1 MLKGAAAPVALVVAL
16 AANPVYAQ
24 EISVAGQDAAAP
36 ADGGTIFVTG
46 SRIRA
51 PETATASPVVA
62 VTAENIEQSGLTNL
76 TELLTELPALFN
88 SEDNFDAA
96 GSQARNGAAG
106 VNLLNLRNLGP
117 QRTLVLVNGRRHISG
132 IAGEAAVDTTTIPI
146 ALIDRIDVLT
156 GGVSPVYGA
165 DGVSGVVN
173 FVTKRDFEGIDLRA
187 QGGMSDFGDAGS
199 LFASGTIGKNF
210 DSDRGNVAL
219 SVEYRR
225 DERVGFGDRPNG
237 RDDSFRLVRNP
248 DDIPDD
254 PNIPDNVFLP
264 SIGYYESSPGGALA
278 IDSSLAAIFNGNGTL
293 YDPGVFLP
301 QSGFLAVGGDNTRVA
316 SYQGD
321 LQAQTEHISVNAFF
335 NYELTDR
342 VRFFAEG
349 KYVRSDN
356 FTVAQPS
363 FDFYTFIPADNPF
376 IPDAVAAEIAPG
388 NFADFGLGDGVA
400 VSRDNF
406 DLGTRDETFQRDLYR
421 TVVGIEGDIG
431 ENAQFELSY
440 VFGQNDTH
448 YTNDDNR
455 IEDRYFAALDAVDQG
470 QYLTGTPN
478 GNIVCRSD
486 LNGGAIETLNINNS
500 LFGTDPFPSA
510 QTFTPGDGTC
520 RPLNLFGE
528 NVASEAALDFVLAD
542 LENKYTITQYVVNG
556 FVSGDLRSYFE
567 LPGGPISYAIGGEYR
582 AEKSAFTPDPLSTQ
596 TVLGDPNAG
605 VLADLALLGNERG
618 NFDVWEAFGELR
630 APLLAD
636 MPFAELLE
644 VGAAVRF
651 SDYSTIG
658 TTTSW
663 SVSGQYAPIRDVR
676 FRGSYSKSVRAP
688 NISELFAP
696 RTGTFLFLDDPC
708 DAENLGSGSEFREA
722 NCTALLGNFGIDL
735 EDFDFGSDIAS
746 SASIEGGLVGND
758 TLQEERAR
766 TWTAGVIL
774 QPSFLPG
781 LTLTADWY
789 DIYLEDA
796 INTASLQQTSE
807 FCVDA
812 PTIDNTFCDN
822 ITRNDGTG
830 FVTGYVLR
838 PENVAFFE
846 TAGADFTAS
855 YGFDLGGAD
864 AGGIN
869 LRATVGYLDKLQFL
883 PANGGTVDVDQGES
897 GAPKWN
903 GTGDVTWQNENFSV
917 NYGVQYIGEQL
928 RYSYT
933 EIAGNPDIADP
944 DVITIGSR
952 FIHDLRTEFRTDD
965 EGLNVFLGVN
975 NFTNELPVR
984 GSINSPTG
992 WLGRYFYIGL
1002 RLRSDQLG
1010 F

>member
-1 MLKGAAAPVALVVAL
+1 MTD
-16 AANPVYAQ
+16 
-24 EISVAGQDAAAP
+24 SVDR
-36 ADGGTIFVTG
+36 GTIVVTG
-46 SRIRA
+46 SRIR
-51 PETATASPVVA
+51 PTVTATAAPVVA
-62 VTAENIEQSGLTNL
+62 FTARDIEQSGQTNL
-76 TELLTELPALFN
+76 TELLTEIPALFN
-88 SEDNFDAA
+88 STDNFDAA

-106 VNLLNLRNLGP
+106 VNLLNLRNLGS

-132 IAGEAAVDTTTIPI
+132 IAGESAVDITSIPI
-146 ALIDRIDVLT
+146 ALIDRVDVLT

-187 QGGMSDFGDAGS
+187 QTGMSNFGDAES
-199 LFASGTIGKNF
+199 LFLSGTVGQNFASG
-210 DSDRGNVAL
+210 RGNVAFA
-219 SVEYRR
+219 VEYRG
-225 DERVGFGDRPNG
+225 DERVGYGDRPNG
-237 RDDSFRLVRNP
+237 KDDSFRLVRNP
-248 DDIPDD
+248 NDIPDD
-254 PNIPDNVFLP
+254 PNVPDNVFRP
-264 SIGYYESSPGGALA
+264 SVGYYESSPGGALA
-278 IDSSLAAIFNGNGTL
+278 IDSSLAAIFNGDGSL
-293 YDPGVFLP
+293 YDPGILLP
-301 QSGFLAVGGDNTRVA
+301 QSGFLAIGGDNTRA
-316 SYQGD
+316 GSYQGD
-321 LQAQTEHISVNAFF
+321 LQAKTEHLSLNAFF

-349 KYVRSDN
+349 KYVRSDS

-363 FDFYTFIPADNPF
+363 FDLYTFVPQDNPF
-376 IPDAVAAEIAPG
+376 IPDAVAAEITPG
-388 NFADFGLGDGVA
+388 NFADFGLGDGV
-400 VSRDNF
+400 VFSRDNF
-406 DLGTRDETFQRDLYR
+406 DLGRRSETLERDVYR

-431 ENAQFELSY
+431 NNAQFELSY

-448 YTNDDNR
+448 YVNANNR
-455 IEDRYFAALDAVDQG
+455 YEDRYFAALDAVDEG

-486 LNGGAIETLNINNS
+486 LNGGQIETLSINDS
-500 LFGTDPFPSA
+500 LFGIAPFPSPT
-510 QTFTPGDGTC
+510 TFTPGDGSC

-528 NVASEAALDFVLAD
+528 NAASQASLDFVLAD
-542 LENKYTITQYVVNG
+542 LQNKYTLTQYVVNG
-556 FVSGDLRSYFE
+556 FVSGNLGSYFE
-567 LPGGPISYAIGGEYR
+567 LPGGPLSYAIGGEYR
-582 AEKSAFTPDPLSTQ
+582 AEKSVFTPDALATQ
-596 TVLGDPNAG
+596 TLPGNPNAG
-605 VLADLALLGNERG
+605 VFAEAALLANRRG
-618 NFDVWEAFGELR
+618 DFDVWEAFGELR
-630 APLLAD
+630 APILAD
-636 MPFAELLE
+636 QPLAELLE
-644 VGAAVRF
+644 VSAAIRF

-663 SVSGQYAPIRDVR
+663 SVSGQYAPVRDLR
-676 FRGSYSKSVRAP
+676 FRGSYGESVRAP
-688 NISELFAP
+688 NINELFTP
-696 RTGTFLFLDDPC
+696 RSGTFQALNDPC
-708 DAENLGSGSEFREA
+708 RVANLGSGTEFRAA
-722 NCTALLGNFGIDL
+722 NCAAILSALGVNPANFNSPSNTRLQGILG
-735 EDFDFGSDIAS
+735 
-746 SASIEGGLVGND
+746 GN
-758 TLQEERAR
+758 TNLQEEEAT
-766 TWTAGVIL
+766 TWTAGIVIE
-774 QPSFLPG
+774 PSFLPG

-789 DIYLEDA
+789 DIYLENA
-796 INTASLQQTSE
+796 INTAGLQQTAE
-807 FCVDA
+807 FCVDS
-812 PTIDNTFCDN
+812 PTLDNAFCNN
-822 ITRNDGTG
+822 ISRNNNGR
-830 FVTGYVLR
+830 VVGYTLR

-846 TAGADFTAS
+846 TAGADFTAN
-855 YGFDLGGAD
+855 YGFDIGGSA

-883 PANGGTVDVDQGES
+883 PANGGTVDINRGES

-903 GTGDVTWQNENFSV
+903 GSGDVTWQNENFSV